1 MLNIIFKVKS
11 YAISNKDLISS
22 VNKEL
27 LQISVFFRRSKLD
40 FCR

>member
-11 YAISNKDLISS
+11 YAISNKELISN
-22 VNKEL
+22 VNKEF